1 MSDLMSVRLH
11 LKGVRVLKV
20 TVDTVDSAGGAG
32 GVGPG
37 VVEVSAL
44 WVPLHQGVGP
54 SSEAGP

>member
-11 LKGVRVLKV
+11 LKGVRGVEG
-20 TVDTVDSAGGAG
+20 DGRHGRSAGGEG
-32 GVGPG
+32 GVRSG

-54 SSEAGP
+54 SSEADP